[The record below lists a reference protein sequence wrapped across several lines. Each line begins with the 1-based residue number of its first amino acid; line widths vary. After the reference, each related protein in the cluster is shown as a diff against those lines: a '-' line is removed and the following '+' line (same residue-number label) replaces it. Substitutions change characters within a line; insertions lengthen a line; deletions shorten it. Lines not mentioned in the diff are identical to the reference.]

1 MLFVGRKG
9 KNSGHFQRV
18 QAACLLCFERFVIA
32 LRRIHAADGKHGV
45 EAFAARIQ
53 AVRFLPELVQDI
65 LRDFADA
72 FGVKQGLAVFG
83 GTQFLLV
90 LFRFHGFE
98 LRTHIVVIH
107 FEFQYFFIADGIG
120 NHIRM
125 QLPPEHARR
134 GFRAQSVFGKNRRT
148 GKAELA
154 KFLEFLFQVFLR
166 FAELRAVAF
175 VENKYNLLVINRQ
188 IIFTFHQVVQ
198 LLDGGNDDFV
208 VVFFQIAFQARRAFR
223 TVHTV
228 GRKTLVFLH
237 CLIVQILP
245 IHHEENLVDKRRF
258 RRQTRRLKAGQRFT
272 AARGMPNIA
281 AAFRLAPILRLRR
294 TVDFPQNA
302 FGGGDLIRTHNQQR
316 IIRIKHAVMQ
326 QNAQQYAFLQERGGE
341 VFQILNRIIVRPCP
355 IHREIEAVFVA
366 LGGVGE
372 IARVRAVG
380 NHEDLQEF
388 EQRIFAVE
396 ALFAVTVHLIECFTH
411 RHAALFQ
418 FDLHQRQ
425 AVYQHG
431 NVIAVCMRARLLKL
445 VDNLHMVAGKVFLVQ
460 QINVFQTA
468 VIKSEIINMVVV
480 DFAGFVGNIF
490 RRPVQIFRQKP
501 RPFVV

>member
-1 MLFVGRKG
+1 M
-9 KNSGHFQRV
+9 
-18 QAACLLCFERFVIA
+18 
-32 LRRIHAADGKHGV
+32 
-45 EAFAARIQ
+45 
-53 AVRFLPELVQDI
+53 
-65 LRDFADA
+65 
-72 FGVKQGLAVFG
+72 
-83 GTQFLLV
+83 
-90 LFRFHGFE
+90 
-98 LRTHIVVIH
+98 
-107 FEFQYFFIADGIG
+107 
-120 NHIRM
+120 
-125 QLPPEHARR
+125 
-134 GFRAQSVFGKNRRT
+134 
-148 GKAELA
+148 
-154 KFLEFLFQVFLR
+154 
-166 FAELRAVAF
+166 AF

-208 VVFFQIAFQARRAFR
+208 VVFFQIAFQARRTFR
-223 TVHTV
+223 AVYAV

-258 RRQTRRLKAGQRFT
+258 RRQTRRLEAGQRFA

-281 AAFRLAPILRLRR
+281 AAFRLTPILCLRR

-302 FGGGDLIRTHNQQR
+302 FGGGNLVRPHNQQR

-326 QNAQQYAFLQERGGE
+326 QNAQQYAFLQERGGK
-341 VFQILNRIIVRPCP
+341 VFQILNRIIVRPRP

-366 LGGVGE
+366 LGGVGK
-372 IARVRAVG
+372 IARVRTVG
-380 NHEDLQEF
+380 NDEDLQEF

-411 RHAALFQ
+411 RHTALFQ
-418 FDLHQRQ
+418 FNLHQRQ

-431 NVIAVCMRARLLKL
+431 NIIAVCMRARLLKL

-468 VIKSEIINMVVV
+468 IIKSEIVNMVVV
-480 DFAGFVGNIF
+480 DFAGFIGNVF
-490 RRPVQIFRQKP
+490 RRPVQIFRQKT